1 MKPLI
6 RSDKDTR
13 DLRLHL
19 QEEKHEDDLWL
30 DETSPIVLELRAEAP
45 GDLFLLAGGYRL
57 MSAKPTIHFGPV
69 FVFPLHAFI
78 GGEADRFNWVCRQNI
93 DRFKCWVVTGSV
105 LASIFPPPFTTVRT
119 STSPTTRGESG
130 LATSSATRRVM
141 QYTWIRQIYQEA
153 VRLLLTR
160 PSFDRRRK
168 KLGLRGRSRH
178 RGDTG
183 STLVILCMKA
193 KGIERQTAKW

>member
-30 DETSPIVLELRAEAP
+30 DETSPIVLELRADAP

-93 DRFKCWVVTGSV
+93 ANCRCVCARASCGCV
-105 LASIFPPPFTTVRT
+105 LVLVCASLPSCSSSCVCTTDQLC
-119 STSPTTRGESG
+119 GF
-130 LATSSATRRVM
+130 
-141 QYTWIRQIYQEA
+141 
-153 VRLLLTR
+153 LL
-160 PSFDRRRK
+160 
-168 KLGLRGRSRH
+168 
-178 RGDTG
+178 
-183 STLVILCMKA
+183 
-193 KGIERQTAKW
+193 